1 MTSHE
6 LTTSLLATELSI
18 GDLVRLNEDLSLK
31 NGVGV
36 VEDIKLNFDDICG
49 INFLLERIE
58 EHNSLTKIHSQ
69 ESGFFSLKPQA
80 LIMWTGKRLSKSNSM
95 WIYTSEITVIHK
107 VICPGDN
114 K

>member
-1 MTSHE
+1 MTSRE
-6 LTTSLLATELSI
+6 LNKRLLVNELSI
-18 GDLVRLNEDLSLK
+18 GDLVRLNEDLLLK
-31 NGVGV
+31 NGIGV

-49 INFLLERIE
+49 INYLLDKIE
-58 EHNSLTKIHSQ
+58 EYNLVAKIHPE
-69 ESGFFSLKPQA
+69 ESGFFCLKPQA
-80 LIMWTGKRLSKSNSM
+80 LIMWTSKKLSKSNSM